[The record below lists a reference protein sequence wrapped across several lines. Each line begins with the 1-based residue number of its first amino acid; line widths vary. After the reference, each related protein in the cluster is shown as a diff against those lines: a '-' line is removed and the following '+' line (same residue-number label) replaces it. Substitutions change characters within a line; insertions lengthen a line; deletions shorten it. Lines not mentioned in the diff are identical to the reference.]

1 MELGSG
7 AAWSRDLAW
16 GLCLI
21 VLNVVF
27 HAISLGLINKDVAS
41 RLGGSLQRWHHV
53 FLSVFVVGGAALST
67 AILHAIEVSFWAA
80 AYTFL
85 GALPNGQTAMLY
97 SMNAMTSYGHVNLYL
112 APRWQMMGSLE
123 ALNGWILFGLTTAF
137 LFAIVQKAWSS
148 HSGPNRAPER
158 MLPLRSSNGEGP

>member
-1 MELGSG
+1 MSMELGND
-7 AAWSRDLAW
+7 AAWSRDLVW

-27 HAISLGLINKDVAS
+27 HAVSLGLINKDVAS
-41 RLGGSLQRWHHV
+41 RLSGSMQRWHHV
-53 FLSVFVVGGAALST
+53 LVSLFVVGGAALST
-67 AILHAIEVSFWAA
+67 VILHAIEFSSWAA

-85 GALPNGQTAMLY
+85 GALPNVHSAMLY

-112 APRWQMMGSLE
+112 APRWQMLGALE

-148 HSGPNRAPER
+148 HGGPNRIV
-158 MLPLRSSNGEGP
+158 SI

>member
-1 MELGSG
+1 MEPGSG
-7 AAWSRDLAW
+7 AGWSSDLAW

-27 HAISLGLINKDVAS
+27 HAISLGLINREVAS
-41 RLGGSLQRWHHV
+41 RLDSSMQRWHHV
-53 FLSVFVVGGAALST
+53 VLSIFVVGGAALST
-67 AILHAIEVSFWAA
+67 VILHAIEVSCWAA
-80 AYTFL
+80 AYAFL
-85 GALPNGQTAMLY
+85 GALPNGHSAMLY

-148 HSGPNRAPER
+148 HGAPNRI
-158 MLPLRSSNGEGP
+158 LST

>member
-1 MELGSG
+1 MEFATGG
-7 AAWSRDLAW
+7 GWSTDLAW

-27 HAISLGLINKDVAS
+27 HAISLGLINKDIAS
-41 RLGGSLQRWHHV
+41 RLGGSMQRWHHV
-53 FLSVFVVGGAALST
+53 LLSVSVVGGAALST
-67 AILHAIEVSFWAA
+67 VILHAVEVSFWAA

-85 GALPNGQTAMLY
+85 GALPNGHSAMLY

-137 LFAIVQKAWSS
+137 LFAVVQKAWSS
-148 HSGPNRAPER
+148 HSGPNRI
-158 MLPLRSSNGEGP
+158 LST